1 MSYQKISL
9 NGVWKIAPG
18 EKKPRDFPHRVP
30 VPALVDA
37 AEPEFPWEKYDYFWY
52 RTVFSLPDQAQFEK
66 VYLQLEQVQYGTEIW
81 LNNHK
86 IGGDIPCYTSQEFDL
101 TAFINRAGENELLV
115 RVGAKHTLPEHAAVG
130 QDFEK
135 IAWIPGIWGDAW
147 LHLYGAGRVEW
158 TRIIPDLDEGKISL
172 HSEIENLSE
181 QDQLFAVQYRVR
193 EKKSNRIVAACPPFN
208 IQVSAQS
215 ATALDS
221 ETSMPDFIP
230 WSPENPFLYVLEVT
244 LTNREQICHRREL
257 LFGMRRFEI
266 RGRHFYL
273 NGKRRVLLG
282 GNIPFHR
289 LLNDPRR
296 GILPWD
302 VEWVKKAFIDI
313 PRAHNMFFF
322 RFHLGRAYNRWYDL
336 ADEYGILVQDE
347 WMFWTSSGTAEQIEK
362 EFRAWLKEHGHHAGI
377 IIWDPLNESAD
388 PRITEEIVPRLKAE
402 IDPTRPWEMADF
414 GEDHPYIYSLGPV
427 LNGEKFGYSRSI
439 FDLQNSDSP
448 VMVNEYNWWWLDS
461 AGNPTPLT
469 QIVMERWLGR
479 NPAKE
484 MLLTQ
489 QAYLVSE
496 VTELWRRLDIDGIMP
511 FVYLSCDGG
520 MTANWFLGKLAELK
534 PKPVLAAL
542 KNAFSPLGVS
552 IELWDR
558 HFLAGERRA
567 VNIYLFNDT
576 GSEQTVRVQIEF
588 LPNEAL
594 PTIEETIS
602 LKAGEHRILFVKL
615 VFPIKPG
622 NYTLCARIATT
633 QQAEIARS
641 EKPVFVFPS
650 IETKS
655 EIRPAPVLS
664 GNPKPVVS
672 EVEPSEITYVFVP
685 VKTLSPEKFPPLILL
700 DCDPSGEI
708 RRFLEK
714 SGIAPR
720 SLGEGIENARLLLFN
735 GSAVAGLD
743 SDMVHQLTDFVENGG
758 VVIVQ
763 EPELGVETE
772 TRFPL
777 LKDLDIVVQPRRDEE
792 RGGYDSYVFPENPA
806 HFLWNGIE
814 PEYLRMF
821 NGGLGGEIVSRHNV
835 RPTVPF
841 NAPARCH
848 LSLLVPAVMEI
859 PFGKGWVIISRIQV
873 RGRLLPELSNSELYG
888 RRYDPIAERYFRNL
902 LTQYAEQNAYQ
913 REIRQKISPSSPYI
927 AHLQSSSGEIHD
939 PGNGSLEIHWGGRIK
954 KPQWIWMD
962 LGKRIQLHQLT
973 LTGDVVYPR
982 SVEIHTSD
990 DNRRWDLSR
999 RVSASDSQMLKI
1011 PLQNLSAQYLRVDCL
1026 ENGGKGGYSIW
1037 KIKIE

>member
-18 EKKPRDFPHRVP
+18 EKKPRDFPHRVA

-37 AEPEFPWEKYDYFWY
+37 AEPEFPQEKYDHFWY
-52 RTVFSLPDQAQFEK
+52 GTVFRLPDQARFEK
-66 VYLQLEQVQYGTEIW
+66 VFLQLEQVQYGTEVW

-101 TAFINRAGENELLV
+101 TPFINRAGENELLV
-115 RVGAKHTLPEHAAVG
+115 RVGAKHTLPEHAAAG

-135 IAWIPGIWGDAW
+135 IAWIPGIWGDVW

-158 TRIIPDLDEGKISL
+158 TRIIPDLAEGKIRL
-172 HSEIENLSE
+172 HSEIENFSE
-181 QDQLFAVQYRVR
+181 TEQLFAVQYRVR
-193 EKKSNRIVAACPPFN
+193 EKKSNRIATTCPPFN
-208 IQVSAQS
+208 LQVPAQS
-215 ATALDS
+215 TAALDS
-221 ETSMPDFIP
+221 EIALPDFTP

-244 LTNREQICHRREL
+244 LTHREQICHRREL

-266 RGRHFYL
+266 RGKHFYL
-273 NGKRRVLLG
+273 NGNRRVLLG

-289 LLNDPRR
+289 LLNDPHR

-302 VEWVKKAFIDI
+302 MEWVKKALIDI
-313 PRAHNMFFF
+313 PREHNMFFF

-336 ADEYGILVQDE
+336 ADEYGILLQDE
-347 WMFWTSSGTAEQIEK
+347 WMFWTSTGTAEQIEK
-362 EFRAWLKEHGHHAGI
+362 EFRAWLKEHGHHASI

-402 IDPTRPWEMADF
+402 IDPTRPWEMVDF

-439 FDLQNSDSP
+439 FDLEKSPTP
-448 VMVNEYNWWWLDS
+448 VMANEYNWWWLDS

-489 QAYLVSE
+489 QAFLVSE
-496 VTELWRRLDIDGIMP
+496 LTELWRRLDIDGIMP

-552 IELWDR
+552 IELWDK
-558 HFLAGERRA
+558 HFLTGERRA
-567 VNIYLFNDT
+567 VNIYLFNDS
-576 GSEQTVRVQIEF
+576 GLAQTVRVQIEF

-594 PTIEETIS
+594 PIIEETVF
-602 LKAGEHRILFVKL
+602 LEAGGHRILPLKL
-615 VFPIKPG
+615 AFPPKPG
-622 NYTLCARIATT
+622 SYTLHARIATT
-633 QQAEIARS
+633 PGAEIARS
-641 EKPVFVFPS
+641 EKPVFVFEHPATPS
-650 IETKS
+650 
-655 EIRPAPVLS
+655 A
-664 GNPKPVVS
+664 
-672 EVEPSEITYVFVP
+672 
-685 VKTLSPEKFPPLILL
+685 EKFSPLILM
-700 DCDPSGEI
+700 DFDPSGEI

-714 SGIAPR
+714 SGVAPR
-720 SLGEGIENARLLLFN
+720 SLAQGIESARLVLIN
-735 GSAVAGLD
+735 GSVVGGLD
-743 SDMVHQLTDFVENGG
+743 SDTIRQLTDFVENGG

-763 EPELGVETE
+763 ELELGVETE

-777 LKDLDIVVQPRRDEE
+777 LTDLDIVIQPRRDEE

-814 PEYLRMF
+814 PEHLRMF

-873 RGRLLPELSNSELYG
+873 RGRLLPAGLQSSDRPELYG
-888 RRYDPIAERYFRNL
+888 RRYDPMAERYFRNL
-902 LTQYAEQNAYQ
+902 LAHYAAQGAYQ
-913 REIRQKISPSSPYI
+913 REIRQKLSPPSPYI
-927 AHLQSSSGEIHD
+927 AHLRSSSGEIHD

-982 SVEIHTSD
+982 SVEVHTSD

-999 RVSASDSQMLKI
+999 RVSASGSQILKI

>member
-9 NGVWKIAPG
+9 NGVWGIAPG

-37 AEPEFPWEKYDYFWY
+37 AEPELSWEKYDYFWY
-52 RTVFSLPDQAQFEK
+52 RTVFSLPDQVQFEK
-66 VYLQLEQVQYGTEIW
+66 VYLQLEQVQYGTEIR

-101 TAFINRAGENELLV
+101 TPFINRAGENELLV

-147 LHLYGAGRVEW
+147 LHLYGAGRVQW
-158 TRIIPDLDEGKISL
+158 TRIIPDLEQSKISL

-181 QDQLFAVQYRVR
+181 QDQLFVVQYRVR
-193 EKKSNRIVAACPPFN
+193 EKKSNRIVAACLPFN

-215 ATALDS
+215 STALDS
-221 ETSMPDFIP
+221 EASLPEFTS

-257 LFGMRRFEI
+257 AFGMRRFEI

-273 NGKRRVLLG
+273 NGNRRLLLG

-289 LLNDPRR
+289 LLNDPHR

-302 VEWVKKAFIDI
+302 MEWVKKALIDI
-313 PRAHNMFFF
+313 PREHNMCFF

-336 ADEYGILVQDE
+336 ADEYGILLQDE
-347 WMFWTSSGTAEQIEK
+347 WMFWTSTGTAEQIEK
-362 EFRAWLKEHGHHAGI
+362 EFRAWLKEHGHHASI
-377 IIWDPLNESAD
+377 IIWDPLNESED
-388 PRITEEIVPRLKAE
+388 SCINKEIVPRLKAE
-402 IDPTRPWEMADF
+402 IDPTRPWEMVDF

-439 FDLQNSDSP
+439 FDLQNSSTP

-484 MLLTQ
+484 MLLTH
-489 QAYLVSE
+489 QAFLVSE
-496 VTELWRRLDIDGIMP
+496 LTELWRRLDIDGIMP

-520 MTANWFLGKLAELK
+520 MTANWFSGKLAELK

-558 HFLAGERRA
+558 HFLAAEQRA
-567 VNIYLFNDT
+567 INIYLFND
-576 GSEQTVRVQIEF
+576 SDAAQTVRVQIEF
-588 LPNEAL
+588 LPGEAL
-594 PTIEETIS
+594 PIIEETLS
-602 LKAGEHRILFVKL
+602 LEAGEHRILPLKL
-615 VFPIKPG
+615 AFPPKPG
-622 NYTLCARIATT
+622 NYTLCAGILNE
-633 QQAEIARS
+633 QGAEIARS
-641 EKPVFVFPS
+641 EKPVFVFASVEWSLVGKLPS
-650 IETKS
+650 L
-655 EIRPAPVLS
+655 V
-664 GNPKPVVS
+664 
-672 EVEPSEITYVFVP
+672 
-685 VKTLSPEKFPPLILL
+685 LL
-700 DCDPSGEI
+700 DNDPSQEI
-708 RRFLEK
+708 QRFLEK
-714 SGIAPR
+714 SGIAAH
-720 SLGEGIENARLLLFN
+720 SLAEGIENARLVLIN
-735 GSAVAGLD
+735 GSAIAGLD
-743 SDMVHQLTDFVENGG
+743 SAAVRRLTHFVENGG
-758 VVIVQ
+758 VLIVQ
-763 EPELGVETE
+763 EPESGAALEA
-772 TRFPL
+772 RFSL

-814 PEYLRMF
+814 PEHLRMF

-835 RPTVPF
+835 RPTTPY

-859 PFGKGWVIISRIQV
+859 PRGKGWVVISRIQV
-873 RGRLLPELSNSELYG
+873 RGRLLPAGLQSSDRPEASFPELYR
-888 RRYDPIAERYFRNL
+888 RRYDPVAEQYFRNL
-902 LTQYAEQNAYQ
+902 LAHYTEQDAYQ

-927 AHLQSSSGEIHD
+927 VHLQSSSGEIHD
-939 PGNGSLEIHWGGRIK
+939 PGNGSLEIHWGGRIQ

-962 LGKRIQLHQLT
+962 LGKRIQLYQLT

-990 DNRRWDLSR
+990 DNRRWNLFR
-999 RVSASDSQMLKI
+999 RISASESQILKI